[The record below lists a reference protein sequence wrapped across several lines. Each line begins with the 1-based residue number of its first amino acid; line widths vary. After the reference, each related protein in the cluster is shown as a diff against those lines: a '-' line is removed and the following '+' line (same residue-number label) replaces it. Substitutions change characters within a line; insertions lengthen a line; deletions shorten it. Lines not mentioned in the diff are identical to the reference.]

1 MKRVLYILLGV
12 VVVATSLTGCQDWLD
27 INTSKDAPV
36 TVTCEE
42 VLPSLLFFATQGVY
56 DFAEY
61 GTYMSQCLTTGGKA
75 QTSSLPYKNGW
86 GGFMEMNRHPQ
97 WRRHYYDV
105 GVNAQYLIADAEAK
119 GARNYILV
127 TRTLLLNSLMLTTDM
142 FGEMP
147 RSEAYKS
154 NNPPYDTQEEIY
166 AYLEQEFQDLLKLY
180 DDPEWTECPTN
191 TTMNDKRDRMFAG
204 DLNKW
209 RAFTKALYC
218 RLLVRQIPN
227 WNNTPATCDRIINA
241 VDEVLAIWGD
251 DASYEP
257 LYKFSGGSAEQNCQW
272 GPSKPKMNLGWAQA
286 RANDLEQA
294 IPSAF
299 FGALL
304 GFYPNKTYLANSVK
318 YNGKRITTDK
328 ADVFALDPRADR
340 MMHHRKNGKETP
352 LLQGCLNNIGLGTS
366 DKVTYYPDL
375 YCTTLNDSTMNNYKS
390 NPYTRDDGYVAF
402 ITKEELLFIKAEAQY
417 WNNDRLGAYA
427 TTKEAVE
434 CSFRRYTVYGNLG
447 EEKNINEEGFIN
459 FFYKY
464 RLPADHFTIANL
476 MQQKYVALYLQPEQW
491 CDVRRYNYSSATNGI
506 QYDGEYVYSIEYVHD
521 ASEGTVKEKNFIKDN
536 VFDLTRPYN
545 IYEAQWMTDKDKG
558 TQFKL
563 TANAWVNRISADPE
577 TEEKYNKAEL
587 ERIGAYKNPDWMRK
601 RMVWQRDIN
610 SNGAITN
617 KGEGTWM

>member
-1 MKRVLYILLGV
+1 MKRVLYTLLSAV
-12 VVVATSLTGCQDWLD
+12 VLATSLTGCEDWMD
-27 INTSKDAPV
+27 VNTSKDAPV

-42 VLPSLLFFATQGVY
+42 VMPSLLFYACQGVY

-75 QTSSLPYKNGW
+75 TTSSLPYKNGW

-105 GVNAQYLIADAEAK
+105 GVNAQYLIADAEKK

-127 TRTLLLNSLMLTTDM
+127 TRTLLLNSLMLTTDL

-166 AYLEQEFQDLLKLY
+166 AYMEQEFQDLLKLY
-180 DDPEWTECPTN
+180 NDPEWTDCPTN
-191 TTMNDKRDRMFAG
+191 TQMNEQRDRMFAG
-204 DLNKW
+204 DMGKW

-227 WNNTPATCDRIINA
+227 WNNTTATCDKIIKA
-241 VDEVLAIWGD
+241 VDNVLTDPDWT
-251 DASYEP
+251 EP

-286 RANDLEQA
+286 RANDLDQA
-294 IPSAF
+294 IPSEF
-299 FGALL
+299 FCSIL
-304 GFYPNKTYLANSVK
+304 GIYPMVSSA
-318 YNGKRITTDK
+318 
-328 ADVFALDPRADR
+328 ADTSFTHGSSGSFLYALDPRATR
-340 MMHHRKNGKETP
+340 MMQPRRDGDGKNGTSA
-352 LLQGCLNNIGLGTS
+352 LRCLRNNIGMDIS
-366 DKVTYYPDL
+366 MKVSFYPDL
-375 YCTTLNDSTMNNYKS
+375 YCNTDTAMSQKKS
-390 NPYTRDDGYVAF
+390 NPYTRDDGYIAF
-402 ITKEELLFIKAEAQY
+402 ITQEELLFIQAEALY
-417 WNNDRLGAYA
+417 WRGNKQDARNKAQEAIEYSFKRYA
-427 TTKEAVE
+427 VDGNIGNVNEAKLKE
-434 CSFRRYTVYGNLG
+434 L
-447 EEKNINEEGFIN
+447 
-459 FFYKY
+459 FYKY
-464 RLPADHFTIANL
+464 RLPAGQTTIAHI

-491 CDVRRYNYSSATNGI
+491 CDVRRYNYSSPTNGI
-506 QYDGEYVYSIEYVHD
+506 QYNNEYVYRV
-521 ASEGTVKEKNFIKDN
+521 DN
-536 VFDLTRPYN
+536 VYDPNATGVMDESYFNKGLTFDLARPYN
-545 IYEAQWMTDKDKG
+545 IYEAQWMTSKDMG
-558 TQFKL
+558 TQFQL

-610 SNGAITN
+610 SNGAITS

>member
-1 MKRVLYILLGV
+1 MKKVIYILLSAV
-12 VVVATSLTGCQDWLD
+12 VLTTSLTGCKDWLD

-105 GVNAQYLIADAEAK
+105 GVNAQYLIADAESK

-154 NNPPYDTQEEIY
+154 NNPPYDTQEDIY
-166 AYLEQEFQDLLKLY
+166 AYMEQEFQDLLKLY
-180 DDPEWTECPTN
+180 DDPEWVDCPTN

-204 DLNKW
+204 DLSKW

-218 RLLVRQIPN
+218 RLLVRKIPN
-227 WNNTPATCDRIINA
+227 WDNSPATCDRIINA
-241 VDEVLAIWGD
+241 VDEVLTIWGD
-251 DASYEP
+251 DSSYEP

-304 GFYPNKTYLANSVK
+304 GFYPKGVRIANSIK
-318 YNGKRITTDK
+318 DTNGNPLART
-328 ADVFALDPRADR
+328 AVFALDPRADR
-340 MMHHRKNGKETP
+340 MMHHRKDETDNA
-352 LLQGCLNNIGLGTS
+352 LRSCLNNIGLGTS

-417 WNNDRLGAYA
+417 WKGDKPSAYN

-447 EEKNINEEGFIN
+447 DERNYSEEGLID
-459 FFYKY
+459 FFFKY
-464 RLPADHFTIANL
+464 RLPADNFTIAKL

-506 QYDGEYVYSIEYVHD
+506 QYDGEYVYSIEYVYD
-521 ASEGTVKEKNFIKDN
+521 DPEKGQIKEKNFSKDN

-610 SNGAITN
+610 SNGAITS
-617 KGEGTWM
+617 KGEGVWM

>member
-105 GVNAQYLIADAEAK
+105 GVNAQYLIADAESK

-127 TRTLLLNSLMLTTDM
+127 TRTLLLNSLMLTTDL

-154 NNPPYDTQEEIY
+154 NNPPYDTQEDIY
-166 AYLEQEFQDLLKLY
+166 AYMEQEFQDLLLLY
-180 DDPEWTECPTN
+180 DDPEWVDCPTN

-218 RLLVRQIPN
+218 RFLVRKIPN
-227 WNNTPATCDRIINA
+227 WDNTPATCDKIINA
-241 VDEVLAIWGD
+241 VDEVLTIWGD
-251 DASYEP
+251 DSSYEP

-286 RANDLEQA
+286 RANDLDQA

-299 FGALL
+299 FGAIL
-304 GFYPNKTYLANSVK
+304 GFYPKGVNTVPSMK
-318 YNGKRITTDK
+318 YNGQRLSSV
-328 ADVFALDPRADR
+328 ALFALDPRAPR
-340 MMHHRKNGKETP
+340 MMHYRPDAGNKMALRGI
-352 LLQGCLNNIGLGTS
+352 LNNVGMGTS

-375 YCTTLNDSTMNNYKS
+375 YCTTHKDSILNNYKS
-390 NPYTRDDGYVAF
+390 NPYTRDDGYIAF

-417 WNNDRLGAYA
+417 WKGDKSSAYT

-434 CSFRRYTVYGNLG
+434 CSFQRYSVYGNMG
-447 EEKNINEEGFIN
+447 DPKKVNEEGLLDL
-459 FFYKY
+459 FF
-464 RLPADHFTIANL
+464 RMRMPADNFTIAHL
-476 MQQKYVALYLQPEQW
+476 MQQKYVAMYLQPEQW
-491 CDVRRYNYSSATNGI
+491 CDVRRYNYSSSTNGI
-506 QYDGEYVYSIEYVHD
+506 QYDNVYVYRVEYVYDS
-521 ASEGTVKEKNFIKDN
+521 SNEGMIKEANFQQDN
-536 VFDLTRPYN
+536 VFNLARPYN
-545 IYEAQWMTDKDKG
+545 IYEAQWMTGKDVVG
-558 TQFKL
+558 GRL

-617 KGEGTWM
+617 KGEGEWM

>member
-1 MKRVLYILLGV
+1 MKKVIYILLSAV
-12 VVVATSLTGCQDWLD
+12 VLTTSLTGCQDWLD

-105 GVNAQYLIADAEAK
+105 GVNAQYLIADAESK

-127 TRTLLLNSLMLTTDM
+127 TRTLLLNSLMLTTDL

-154 NNPPYDTQEEIY
+154 NNPPYDTQEDIY
-166 AYLEQEFQDLLKLY
+166 AYMEQEFQDLLQLY
-180 DDPEWTECPTN
+180 DDPEWVDCPTN

-218 RLLVRQIPN
+218 RFLVRKIPN
-227 WNNTPATCDRIINA
+227 WDNTPATCDRIINA
-241 VDEVLAIWGD
+241 VDEVLTIWGGD
-251 DASYEP
+251 SSYEP

-304 GFYPNKTYLANSVK
+304 GFYPKGVRIANSIK
-318 YNGKRITTDK
+318 DTNGNPLART
-328 ADVFALDPRADR
+328 AVFALDPRADR
-340 MMHHRKNGKETP
+340 MMHHRKDETDNA
-352 LLQGCLNNIGLGTS
+352 LRSCMNNIGLGTS

-390 NPYTRDDGYVAF
+390 NPYTRDDGYIAF

-417 WNNDRLGAYA
+417 WKGDKPSAYN
-427 TTKEAVE
+427 TTKKAVE

-447 EEKNINEEGFIN
+447 DERNYSEEGLID
-459 FFYKY
+459 FFFKY
-464 RLPADHFTIANL
+464 RLPSDNFTIAKL

-506 QYDGEYVYSIEYVHD
+506 QYDGEYVYSIEYVYD
-521 ASEGTVKEKNFIKDN
+521 DPKIGQVNEKNFSKDN

>member
-1 MKRVLYILLGV
+1 MKKVIYILLSAV
-12 VVVATSLTGCQDWLD
+12 VLTTSLTGCQDWLD

-75 QTSSLPYKNGW
+75 QTSSLSYKNGW

-105 GVNAQYLIADAEAK
+105 GVNAQYLIADAESK

-127 TRTLLLNSLMLTTDM
+127 TRTLLLNSLMLTTDL

-154 NNPPYDTQEEIY
+154 NNPPYDTQEDIY
-166 AYLEQEFQDLLKLY
+166 AYMEQEFQDLLQLY
-180 DDPEWTECPTN
+180 DDPEWVDCPTN

-218 RLLVRQIPN
+218 RFLVRKIPN
-227 WNNTPATCDRIINA
+227 WDNTPATCDRIINA